1 MTARERVEQY
11 LSDLYDQPV
20 SPLLDE
26 AMTYS
31 LLAGGKRIRPVL
43 LFSTLDLFNVSTD
56 KGLKTAAAI
65 EMIHTYSLIHDD
77 LPAMDDDD
85 YRRGKLTNHKVFGE
99 AVAILAGDGLLTDSF
114 NQISQDDHLT
124 AEQRIRLIAVISG
137 AAGSRGM
144 VGGQM
149 LDMTSEDK
157 QLTLDELRTVHRH
170 KTGDLIRACFECA
183 GIIADQPDAVIR
195 QLVKI
200 GENFGLIFQIKDD
213 ILDVEG
219 SFEKM
224 GKSAGSD
231 VSKDKST
238 YVSLLGLTGAKEAMQ
253 EMVAETEE
261 MIHELSGGDASLL
274 ELLSYITSREN

>member
-157 QLTLDELRTVHRH
+157 QLTLDDLKTVHRH

>member
-1 MTARERVEQY
+1 
-11 LSDLYDQPV
+11 
-20 SPLLDE
+20 
-26 AMTYS
+26 
-31 LLAGGKRIRPVL
+31 
-43 LFSTLDLFNVSTD
+43 
-56 KGLKTAAAI
+56 
-65 EMIHTYSLIHDD
+65 
-77 LPAMDDDD
+77 
-85 YRRGKLTNHKVFGE
+85 
-99 AVAILAGDGLLTDSF
+99 
-114 NQISQDDHLT
+114 
-124 AEQRIRLIAVISG
+124 
-137 AAGSRGM
+137 M

-224 GKSAGSD
+224 GKSAGND

>member
-11 LSDLYDQPV
+11 LSGLYDQPV

-43 LFSTLDLFNVSTD
+43 LFSTLDLFNVSMD

-157 QLTLDELRTVHRH
+157 QLTLDELKTVHRH

-183 GIIADQPDAVIR
+183 GIIADQSDAVIR

-253 EMVAETEE
+253 EMVTETEQ

>member
-1 MTARERVEQY
+1 MTAKEQVEQY
-11 LSDLYDQPV
+11 LSGLYHQPV
-20 SPLLDE
+20 SQVLDDS
-26 AMTYS
+26 MTYS

-43 LFSTLDLFNVSTD
+43 LFSTLELFGVPAD

-114 NQISQDDHLT
+114 HQISGDDSLT
-124 AEQRIRLIAVISG
+124 AEQRMKLITVVSG

-149 LDMTSEDK
+149 LDMVAEDK
-157 QLTLDELRTVHRH
+157 ELTIDELKTVHRH

-183 GIIADQPDAVIR
+183 GIIADQSDAVI
-195 QLVKI
+195 QKLVKI
-200 GENFGLIFQIKDD
+200 GGNFGLIFQIKDD

-253 EMVAETEE
+253 EMVTETEQ
-261 MIHELSGGDASLL
+261 MIHELSDGNASLL
-274 ELLSYITSREN
+274 DLLHYITSREN

>member
-157 QLTLDELRTVHRH
+157 QLTLDELKTVHRH